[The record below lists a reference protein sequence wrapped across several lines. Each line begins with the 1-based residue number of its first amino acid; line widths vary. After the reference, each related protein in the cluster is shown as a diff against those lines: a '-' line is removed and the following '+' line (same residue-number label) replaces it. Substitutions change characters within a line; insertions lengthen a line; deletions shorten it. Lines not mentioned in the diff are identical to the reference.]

1 MINHIVNDWCI
12 PDMGWREI
20 GWTNQ
25 QLAMTINLICLLT
38 HLRRIIPKGLAVAT
52 ELRRTEWTDQLA
64 ASLI

>member
-38 HLRRIIPKGLAVAT
+38 HLRRI
-52 ELRRTEWTDQLA
+52 RQYD
-64 ASLI
+64 